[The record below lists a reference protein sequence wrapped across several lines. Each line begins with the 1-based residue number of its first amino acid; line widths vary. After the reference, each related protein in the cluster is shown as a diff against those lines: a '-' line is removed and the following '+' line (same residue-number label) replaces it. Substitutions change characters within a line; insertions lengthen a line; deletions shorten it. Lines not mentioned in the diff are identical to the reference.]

1 MVTPAQKRD
10 IAALAGYI
18 ADLLTGNSD
27 LPAPQYFSVSQHGQ
41 EVSFQFGDT
50 RDSFRA
56 LAQWAERFGGT
67 VTGEPHAYDG
77 WQSIHC
83 TVKFTD
89 HGVNVVAYAFIR
101 VAKAA
106 PADLT
111 HWCRAWRALTL
122 QPGQPHQAHP
132 EAHSRN
138 EVSGVFH
145 ATNPTAA
152 GHV

>member
-1 MVTPAQKRD
+1 MTSSTTPGTAASNGGTTSEPAIEIPGYVTMVTPAQKRD

-18 ADLLTGNSD
+18 AELLTGNSD

-67 VTGEPHAYDG
+67 LTGEPHTYDG
-77 WQSIHC
+77 WQSVHC
-83 TVKFTD
+83 EVKFTD
-89 HGVNVVAYAFIR
+89 HGVNVVAYAYIK

-106 PADLT
+106 PA
-111 HWCRAWRALTL
+111 
-122 QPGQPHQAHP
+122 
-132 EAHSRN
+132 
-138 EVSGVFH
+138 
-145 ATNPTAA
+145 AT
-152 GHV
+152 